1 METDMLTLLT
11 LGERQF
17 TEVPLAVK
25 LFKLLVNELS
35 NQIETSGQNESDES
49 DDVSV
54 MVLFFNYI

>member
-1 METDMLTLLT
+1 MLTLLT
-11 LGERQF
+11 LGKRQF

>member
-1 METDMLTLLT
+1 METNTVTLLT
-11 LGERQF
+11 LGKRQF

-54 MVLFFNYI
+54 SVLFFNYI

>member
-1 METDMLTLLT
+1 METNTVTLLT
-11 LGERQF
+11 LGKRQF

-54 MVLFFNYI
+54 